1 MVQVAQTTT
10 HAANWED
17 AAERHAVHR
26 LAEAVDDL
34 DAVERRAR
42 PVELALATHRVARCY
57 VDLGMPDT
65 AEWYFQQAL
74 RWSRTLAS
82 SATTV
87 EILCE
92 LADALA
98 RQARFGDDA
107 AHRHRCLERARD
119 HAFEATALASRVA
132 DRRCEASTLIAVSE
146 VLAAC
151 GDHGDASTLRQRARA
166 LLAEA
171 GGVGA

>member
-1 MVQVAQTTT
+1 MGRGTQTARTGPWPG
-10 HAANWED
+10 ALD
-17 AAERHAVHR
+17 RHAVLR
-26 LAEAVDDL
+26 LGEAVDDL

-57 VDLGMPDT
+57 VDLDMPDT

-74 RWSRTLAS
+74 RWARTLS
-82 SATTV
+82 SCATAV

-98 RQARFGDDA
+98 RQARLDDDG
-107 AHRHRCLERARD
+107 AHRHRCLDRARD
-119 HAFEATALASRVA
+119 CAFEATALASRSG
-132 DRRCEASTLIAVSE
+132 DRRCEGSTLLAVSE

-151 GDHGDASTLRQRARA
+151 GDHGDAATLRQRARA
-166 LLAEA
+166 LLHDEA
-171 GGVGA
+171 DIGA